1 MKRLPRPTK
10 TSIAFSA
17 ALLILATTLF
27 FKLADDVWFR
37 EGFRWDAPVM
47 LAIHRFSSPPLD
59 ALVMALTTTGGR
71 ALPLIFLGVG
81 IVLARKNHRLELG
94 ILGASTGGSFIFNT
108 VLKAIFERPRPA
120 VFPPLA
126 VETTFSF
133 PSGHAMIAVA
143 FYGLLA
149 VFLWQWRQQGIAV
162 FSAGWV
168 FVIAFSRIYLGVH
181 YPSDVLGAL
190 AVGLFWLIVVVWA
203 HRSLRARQYA
213 ALQLFQE

>member
-1 MKRLPRPTK
+1 MKRLRRPSK

-17 ALLILATTLF
+17 ALLILATIIF

-71 ALPLIFLGVG
+71 LLPLVFLGVG
-81 IVLARKNHRLELG
+81 MVLWRQKRKTELVA
-94 ILGASTGGSFIFNT
+94 LGVSTGGSFILNT
-108 VLKAIFERPRPA
+108 VLKAIFERPRPT
-120 VFPPLA
+120 VFPPLT

-149 VFLWQWRQQGIAV
+149 VFLWQWRQRGLAA
-162 FSAGWV
+162 FSAGWI

-203 HRSLRARQYA
+203 YRSFRARQYA